1 MENLQNIQNDIYKIC
16 KFEKYAILPN
26 IKMFGQRCF
35 SHKNYNTTKGSL
47 KLSLLGIMFNI
58 LTLCE

>member
-35 SHKNYNTTKGSL
+35 SHKNQGKFKTQSTW
-47 KLSLLGIMFNI
+47 NI
-58 LTLCE
+58 V